1 MEGST
6 DPPAAVSGEY
16 KWNLSTYS
24 RLAPTSFIV
33 VNYYFTGTMVE
44 TLVIKNL
51 GKSRT
56 ILNAK
61 HLTII
66 SVSLLALT
74 GVLGITDAQEEQVKN
89 PSLLVELI
97 TIPWQN
103 FNKISTEAQI
113 IELSS
118 IHKTSW
124 QVTIDNNLQY
134 GNPNGNA
141 VIRLYDENVEDKFVE
156 IGMGA
161 PDDDKLWVAVQ
172 IPGAEEYVVVHSK
185 LERGWV
191 PSAKTIISYTERA
204 GMTINNGARIIITNL
219 DIGVFG
225 IKSYS
230 VHGMEG
236 STDPPAAV
244 SGEYIMEFLSGDP
257 AGNVFHLFPFYV
269 TGAVGIILVILF
281 LVKKKPASTTPKS

>member
-1 MEGST
+1 M
-6 DPPAAVSGEY
+6 
-16 KWNLSTYS
+16 
-24 RLAPTSFIV
+24 
-33 VNYYFTGTMVE
+33 
-44 TLVIKNL
+44 
-51 GKSRT
+51 
-56 ILNAK
+56 
-61 HLTII
+61 
-66 SVSLLALT
+66 
-74 GVLGITDAQEEQVKN
+74 LGITDAQEEQVKN

-172 IPGAEEYVVVHSK
+172 INLLYISFGQIPGAEEYVVVHSK

-236 STDPPAAV
+236 STEPAQIHRANLKYFTKSSWQV
-244 SGEYIMEFLSGDP
+244 TIDNNLQY
-257 AGNVFHLFPFYV
+257 GN
-269 TGAVGIILVILF
+269 
-281 LVKKKPASTTPKS
+281 PKATQ

>member
-1 MEGST
+1 M
-6 DPPAAVSGEY
+6 
-16 KWNLSTYS
+16 
-24 RLAPTSFIV
+24 
-33 VNYYFTGTMVE
+33 
-44 TLVIKNL
+44 
-51 GKSRT
+51 
-56 ILNAK
+56 
-61 HLTII
+61 
-66 SVSLLALT
+66 
-74 GVLGITDAQEEQVKN
+74 
-89 PSLLVELI
+89 
-97 TIPWQN
+97 
-103 FNKISTEAQI
+103 
-113 IELSS
+113 
-118 IHKTSW
+118 
-124 QVTIDNNLQY
+124 
-134 GNPNGNA
+134 
-141 VIRLYDENVEDKFVE
+141 
-156 IGMGA
+156 
-161 PDDDKLWVAVQ
+161 
-172 IPGAEEYVVVHSK
+172 VVHSK

>member
-1 MEGST
+1 M
-6 DPPAAVSGEY
+6 
-16 KWNLSTYS
+16 
-24 RLAPTSFIV
+24 
-33 VNYYFTGTMVE
+33 
-44 TLVIKNL
+44 
-51 GKSRT
+51 
-56 ILNAK
+56 NAK
-61 HLTII
+61 HLTVI
-66 SVSLLALT
+66 SLSLLALT

-89 PSLLVELI
+89 PSLLVELV

-161 PDDDKLWVAVQ
+161 PNDDKLWVAVQ

-281 LVKKKPASTTPKS
+281 LVKKKPAATTPKS